1 MGAHDWAR
9 GAIDKALHEAREV
22 GLDEA
27 LVLRALLSAL
37 VERSKVSRPLNDL
50 AQELQF
56 LAENLDDGRDY
67 MFMRP

>member
-1 MGAHDWAR
+1 MGTHEWAR
-9 GAIDKALHEAREV
+9 GAIDKALSEARQA
-22 GLDEA
+22 GLDEV

-37 VERSKVSRPLNDL
+37 VERSKASRPLSDL

>member
-1 MGAHDWAR
+1 MGAHEWAR
-9 GAIDKALHEAREV
+9 GAIDEVLSEARQA

-37 VERSKVSRPLNDL
+37 VERSKASRPLSDL

>member
-9 GAIDKALHEAREV
+9 GAIDKALHEARDA

-37 VERSKVSRPLNDL
+37 VERSKVSRPLK
-50 AQELQF
+50 AST
-56 LAENLDDGRDY
+56 
-67 MFMRP
+67 

>member
-1 MGAHDWAR
+1 MGAHEWAR
-9 GAIDKALHEAREV
+9 GAIDNALNDAHQA

-37 VERSKVSRPLNDL
+37 VERSKASRPLSDL

>member
-1 MGAHDWAR
+1 MGAHEWAR
-9 GAIDKALHEAREV
+9 GAIDKTLNDARQA

-37 VERSKVSRPLNDL
+37 VERSKASRPLSDL

>member
-1 MGAHDWAR
+1 MGAHEWAR
-9 GAIDKALHEAREV
+9 GAIDKVLSEARQA
-22 GLDEA
+22 GLDEV

-37 VERSKVSRPLNDL
+37 VERSKASRPLSDL

>member
-1 MGAHDWAR
+1 MGAHEWAR
-9 GAIDKALHEAREV
+9 GAIDKALSEARQA

-37 VERSKVSRPLNDL
+37 VERSKASRALSDL